1 MKNIIPQIV
10 HFCSFSSLTNTWQSY
25 IVWFL
30 KCGARQTKFFVILD
44 HSLPF
49 FSPAL
54 AAPGDIIILHMYTI
68 IDNHVMYGSWNM
80 ECDGHF
86 VLSFWTI
93 FCPFN
98 PSPLTTQKL
107 KIKKKNEKS
116 TWRYHHSTHLYQ
128 ILWPHDARLLRY
140 GVRRTD
146 GQTDGRRKRR
156 KKWHIEVSGPPK
168 KRDF

>member
-1 MKNIIPQIV
+1 MAIV
-10 HFCSFSSLTNTWQSY
+10 YCVVPEMWSTTDKVFCHF
-25 IVWFL
+25 
-30 KCGARQTKFFVILD
+30 G
-44 HSLPF
+44 PF
-49 FSPAL
+49 FAL
-54 AAPGDIIILHMYTI
+54 FLLRPSNSENQNFEKLKKTPGDIIILHMYTI

-116 TWRYHHSTHLYQ
+116 TWRCHHSTHLYQ

-146 GQTDGRRKRR
+146 GQTDGRRKGR
-156 KKWHIEVSGPPK
+156 KKWHIEASGPPK

>member
-1 MKNIIPQIV
+1 MAIV
-10 HFCSFSSLTNTWQSY
+10 YCMVPEMWSTTDKVFCHF
-25 IVWFL
+25 
-30 KCGARQTKFFVILD
+30 G
-44 HSLPF
+44 PF
-49 FSPAL
+49 FAL
-54 AAPGDIIILHMYTI
+54 FLPRPSNSENQNFEKLKKTPGDIIILHMYTI

-146 GQTDGRRKRR
+146 GQTDGRRKGR
-156 KKWHIEVSGPPK
+156 KKWHIEASGPPK